1 MPLPKYAARV
11 AARLH
16 IWTAVPAPLRL
27 FLPQAAPQ
35 LRSQAR
41 LAASAAG
48 SASVCLPLQ
57 SATAPPCWGA
67 LNRGLLLRPEGS
79 RWGLL
84 GVGRSTTRR
93 RSKKFRAPLGR
104 ARRAGE
110 PLKGW
115 WEGLDHRS
123 KIQFL
128 PLCGVAVLRSAK
140 TEGAV
145 RARSPTGA
153 MAQPWGKCPPPL
165 AAKNPHS

>member
-1 MPLPKYAARV
+1 MGVISFGGAGIFVFHFLFFQTAGVGLVVAQTLPPHLFLYFSSNPARPPL
-11 AARLH
+11 
-16 IWTAVPAPLRL
+16 AVPLQP
-27 FLPQAAPQ
+27 AA
-35 LRSQAR
+35 
-41 LAASAAG
+41 
-48 SASVCLPLQ
+48 
-57 SATAPPCWGA
+57 APPCWGA

-145 RARSPTGA
+145 RAQSPTGA